1 MAKKAPLRCQDC
13 LQFYLR
19 KGRCAFSIP
28 ECTGPDS
35 TFAQECANYTDQTGY
50 APLLDCDEDQLPA
63 WYRQKELLPYEGKA
77 IPAEPVAASDI
88 KRKSRKKK
96 RKQQAEQLEVLSYAE
111 NVFNT
116 ASG

>member
-19 KGRCAFSIP
+19 KGRCAFSVP

-63 WYRQKELLPYEGKA
+63 WYRQKELFDHEQKPTPVQV
-77 IPAEPVAASDI
+77 PAKNNV
-88 KRKSRKKK
+88 KKKLRKKK
-96 RKQQAEQLEVLSYAE
+96 RKQSDQPEILSYGLPV
-111 NVFNT
+111 NN
-116 ASG
+116 